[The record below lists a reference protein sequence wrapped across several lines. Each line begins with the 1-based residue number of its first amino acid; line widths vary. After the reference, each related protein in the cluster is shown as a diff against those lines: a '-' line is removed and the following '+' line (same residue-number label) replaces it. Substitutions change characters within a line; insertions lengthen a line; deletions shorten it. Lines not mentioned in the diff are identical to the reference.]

1 MVKKLT
7 HDDMLD
13 INNELAW
20 CIMQLNHDTGYLI
33 EILKDI
39 LFELKVK
46 IVKKAAEEKNEYT
59 CKISNKELNSLYFIR
74 NKYPVKTLCQSV
86 SVSRLLE
93 LNIKK

>member
-1 MVKKLT
+1 MAKKLT
-7 HDDMLD
+7 YDDMLD
-13 INNELAW
+13 INNELSW
-20 CIMQLNHDTGYLI
+20 CITQLGYDTGYLI

-39 LFELKVK
+39 LFELKVR
-46 IVKKAAEEKNEYT
+46 IVKKAAEEKNEYSF
-59 CKISNKELNSLYFIR
+59 KISNKELNALYFIR